1 MRSFLLR
8 HATQVCI
15 LSILVVTLA
24 VFVAANPR
32 TFLAAPIYLAFL
44 STIPF
49 TAIIALGMTLVI
61 VAGQIDLSFPSV
73 MALSGFVFATVLTLT
88 GSGALALA
96 AALLCGG
103 LMGLGN
109 GLIVSVIGV
118 PAIIATLGADFF
130 WRGLTM
136 LVSDGLARSLIAFRD
151 SPLHAVLVG
160 RLFGVVPAQALWL
173 AGIAAVVAVLYH
185 RHVFGDALRFVGDS
199 EKVATMTGV
208 PVRRTKILVF
218 VLLGVL
224 AAFSSCLVCLEM
236 GTWWPTQ
243 GEGYLLLVFASVF
256 AGGTSVFGG
265 EGTIFGTL
273 VGAVLIGI
281 IEAGVVSAGF
291 SGFWTRLIYGLVVLV
306 SVCVYAL
313 VLRARRR

>member
-1 MRSFLLR
+1 VRAFLAR
-8 HATQVCI
+8 NATQACI
-15 LSILVVTLA
+15 LGILLATLA

-61 VAGQIDLSFPSV
+61 IAGQIDLSFPSV
-73 MALSGFVFATVLTLT
+73 MALSGLVFATILPAT
-88 GSGALALA
+88 GSGALALV
-96 AALLCGG
+96 AALACGG

-109 GLIVSVIGV
+109 GLLVAGIGV

-136 LVSDGLARSLIAFRD
+136 LASDGLARSLVAFRD
-151 SPLHAVLVG
+151 SPVHALLVG
-160 RLFGVVPAQALWL
+160 RLFGVIPAQALWL
-173 AGIAAVVAVLYH
+173 AGIAALVWLLYH
-185 RHVFGDALRFVGDS
+185 RHVFGDALRFVGDNP
-199 EKVATMTGV
+199 EAAAMTGV
-208 PVRRTKILVF
+208 PVRRTKTLAF
-218 VLLGVL
+218 VLLGLL
-224 AAFSSCLVCLEM
+224 AAFSSCLVCMEM

-265 EGTIFGTL
+265 EGTVFGTL
-273 VGAVLIGI
+273 IGAVLIGI
-281 IEAGVVSAGF
+281 IEAGVVSSGF
-291 SGFWTRLIYGLVVLV
+291 SGFWTRLIYGLVVLGSV
-306 SVCVYAL
+306 SVYA
-313 VLRARRR
+313 VLLRSRRR